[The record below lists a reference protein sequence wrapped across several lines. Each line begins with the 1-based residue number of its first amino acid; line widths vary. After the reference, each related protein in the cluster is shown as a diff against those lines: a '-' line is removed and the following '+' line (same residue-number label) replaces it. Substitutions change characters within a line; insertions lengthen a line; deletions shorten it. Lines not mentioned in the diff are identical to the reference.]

1 MSECNRCTVPFAD
14 HEAAHAR
21 QKRANRRLW
30 IVCIILIIA
39 LVATNVAWIMYET
52 QHKTEVSEIYAR
64 YDGEGVN
71 FDLSVQN
78 VKRICYK
85 QWDKVTKHVK

>member
-1 MSECNRCTVPFAD
+1 MAKSMSECNRCTVP
-14 HEAAHAR
+14 AAHAR
-21 QKRANRRLW
+21 QERANRRLW

-52 QHKTEVSEIYAR
+52 QYKTEVSKIYAR
-64 YDGEGVN
+64 HDGEGVN

>member
-1 MSECNRCTVPFAD
+1 MAKSMSECNRCTV
-14 HEAAHAR
+14 HAR
-21 QKRANRRLW
+21 QERANRRLW

-52 QHKTEVSEIYAR
+52 QYKTEVSEIYACH
-64 YDGEGVN
+64 DGEGVN

-78 VKRICYK
+78 VKRIFYK
-85 QWDKVTKHVK
+85 QWGTVKKHVK

>member
-1 MSECNRCTVPFAD
+1 MAKSMSECNRCTV
-14 HEAAHAR
+14 HAR
-21 QKRANRRLW
+21 QERANRRLW

-52 QHKTEVSEIYAR
+52 QYKTEVSH
-64 YDGEGVN
+64 DGEGVN

-78 VKRICYK
+78 VKRIFYK
-85 QWDKVTKHVK
+85 QWGKLTKHVK

>member
-1 MSECNRCTVPFAD
+1 MSECNRCAV
-14 HEAAHAR
+14 HAR
-21 QKRANRRLW
+21 QERANRRLW

-52 QHKTEVSEIYAR
+52 QYKPEVSEIYAR
-64 YDGEGVN
+64 RDGEGVN

-78 VKRICYK
+78 VKRIFYK
-85 QWDKVTKHVK
+85 QWGKLTKHVK

>member
-1 MSECNRCTVPFAD
+1 MSECNRCTVPYAA
-14 HEAAHAR
+14 HEAALAR
-21 QKRANRRLW
+21 QARSFRRLW

-39 LVATNVAWIMYET
+39 LVATNVAWIMYES
-52 QHKTEVSEIYAR
+52 Q
-64 YDGEGVN
+64 
-71 FDLSVQN
+71 SVQN